1 MLVMHADYKWREAL
15 IRFALIFMCFA
26 FWRGGLQVIA
36 FSLLVLAWVLDGGID
51 RFKQVLREPLAQA
64 ILLLC
69 IVLLVGLSWSEYSL
83 QGRIKWLKYFFLLLF
98 IPFYS
103 LLNPARLPWVLGSLL
118 ASYGAVLGLGIYQ
131 WQALDVQGIPALGMS
146 YLSFSAILGAG
157 VVVSIGMACTVRVA
171 WARGM
176 LWLLAGALLFIQ
188 FHQGGRVLLLATL
201 AALLLMALLRHSL
214 DTRKLIAMVVSV
226 LVAAVVF
233 AYSSPVFKERFMLI
247 KQDIA
252 LLQQGNFSSSMGYRL
267 AMWDV
272 GLHGIAERPLLGY
285 GTGMAQV
292 YFDRTIQTY
301 KGGIY
306 RELPNFQETSHFHND
321 WIEIGMHTGILGM
334 SCLGFLYWAWYQSL
348 RRRQL
353 QIFAAGMLCYIFIAG
368 LTDTFL
374 VFSKAPLLLLM
385 ITAIALH
392 WQPLNQQNHH
402 KAG

>member
-157 VVVSIGMACTVRVA
+157 VVVSIGMTCTVRVA

>member
-1 MLVMHADYKWREAL
+1 MHVMHTDFNWREPL

-36 FSLLVLAWVLDGGID
+36 FSLLILAWVLDGGIG
-51 RFKQVLREPLAQA
+51 RFKQVLGEPLAQA

-69 IVLLVGLSWSEYSL
+69 IVLLIGLSWSEYSL
-83 QGRIKWLKYFFLLLF
+83 QGRIKWLKYFLLLLF

-103 LLNPARLPWVLGSLL
+103 LLNPVRLPWVLGSLL
-118 ASYGAVLGLGIYQ
+118 VSYSAVLGLGIYQ
-131 WQALDVQGIPALGMS
+131 WQVLNVQGIPALGMS

-157 VVVSIGMACTVRVA
+157 TVVSVGLACTIGSVWMR
-171 WARGM
+171 WI

-188 FHQGGRVLLLATL
+188 FNQGGRMLLLATL
-201 AALLLMALLRHSL
+201 MALLLMVWMRHTL
-214 DTRKLIAMVVSV
+214 DSRKLIAMVVSV
-226 LVAAVVF
+226 LIVAGVF

-247 KQDIA
+247 EQDMA

-292 YFDRTIQTY
+292 YFDQTIQTY
-301 KGGIY
+301 KHGIY

-321 WIEIGMHTGILGM
+321 WIEIGVHTGILGM
-334 SCLGFLYWAWYQSL
+334 LCLGFLYWAWYQSL

-353 QIFAAGMLCYIFIAG
+353 QIFATGMLCYIFVAG
-368 LTDTFL
+368 MSDTFL
-374 VFSKAPLLLLM
+374 IFSKTPLLLLM
-385 ITAIALH
+385 VTAITVY
-392 WQPLNQQNHH
+392 WQQMNRH
-402 KAG
+402 KVA